1 MWWLRPPLLPPLVGR
16 KGSREHRGS
25 CGIGR
30 GGLRMASGSQSQ
42 REGKPAFPLCGAQP
56 ASAQLWA
63 GHGDSFSDMIQ
74 SEMRFYNCKSLYSS
88 QLSPRGCHV
97 PARCS
102 SLASQA
108 LKEKGGA
115 AKNKAINALPLCYMK
130 PYPSLPSRN
139 PSRALAE
146 LGTETRQGNGR
157 VVSSRDADSYWII
170 SSFQAFP

>member
-1 MWWLRPPLLPPLVGR
+1 M
-16 KGSREHRGS
+16 
-25 CGIGR
+25 
-30 GGLRMASGSQSQ
+30 
-42 REGKPAFPLCGAQP
+42 
-56 ASAQLWA
+56 
-63 GHGDSFSDMIQ
+63 
-74 SEMRFYNCKSLYSS
+74 
-88 QLSPRGCHV
+88 

-157 VVSSRDADSYWII
+157 VVSSRDEIFGGLGCGIFVAKGQTVVD
-170 SSFQAFP
+170 